1 MPTIAQIPG
10 DGRIEQYHGDHP
22 TAHFHAIHGDD
33 SAVIGIA
40 RGFKVLGGRLKP
52 GVMRDVIDWATPRR
66 ALLALNWVDAAA
78 QEPIQ
83 RIP

>member
-1 MPTIAQIPG
+1 MPTVAQIPG
-10 DGRIEQYHGDHP
+10 GVRIEQYHGDHP
-22 TAHFHAIHGDD
+22 PAHFHAIHGDD

-52 GVMRDVIDWATPRR
+52 GAMRDVIDWATPRR